1 MVEMWA
7 IPIFIITYDIWFY
20 LSHLLLHHRSLYK
33 YHKEHHIAVY
43 PTWVDTK
50 KGSTFESVFQVIGIF
65 LPLLYYQ
72 SITTDFAYANL
83 AVIIRG
89 LMRHDDRC
97 TFLIGNHHLLHHKY
111 PSYNFGEYWIDA
123 ACGTMYPN
131 TAEHKRGLLFFL

>member
-7 IPIFIITYDIWFY
+7 IPVFIMSYDIWFY
-20 LSHLLLHHRSLYK
+20 LSHIILHDKSLYNFHKLHHV
-33 YHKEHHIAVY
+33 AVK
-43 PTWVDTK
+43 PIWLDTMK
-50 KGSTFESVFQVIGIF
+50 ASTVENVFQAIGIF

-131 TAEHKRGLLFFL
+131 IGEHKRGLLFFL

>member
-1 MVEMWA
+1 MVEMWS
-7 IPIFIITYDIWFY
+7 IPLFIISYDIWFY
-20 LSHLLLHHRSLYK
+20 LSHIILHDKSLYK
-33 YHKEHHIAVY
+33 FHKLHHVAVK
-43 PTWVDTK
+43 PIWLDTMK
-50 KGSTFESVFQVIGIF
+50 ASTVENVFQAIGIF

-72 SITTDFAYANL
+72 SITTDFAYANV